1 VGTTQPQ
8 KSATATATFP
18 GNLREDEGM
27 GESDMC
33 SLREIVGGEMPAAKD
48 IDRSLRISTDSK
60 TPYSDA
66 TQTRKHR
73 VGHIKRPMNPF
84 MVWSQL
90 ERRKI
95 IESFPDSHNA
105 EISKNLG
112 KKWRGLTEEERRPFV
127 EEAERLKMLH
137 LKEFPQYKYQPK
149 KKPRMMKTVGAKEAK
164 KAEPL
169 KIRVVRSANTGLR
182 ACEPW
187 RKKTGK
193 EAVAERVTVEL
204 LAEENLESRA
214 RVVQNEQI
222 KQEVEKMISLPT
234 VLLEVKQEPGEE
246 ETGDQVLQLGLSRL
260 LEDHISQ
267 GEVKLEEEVNSDSFD
282 CLDTLTELELV
293 ALPGCLDLD
302 TEKWEVQSVESGYHS
317 PDYPHL
323 QFEYDDI
330 FDDICL

>member
-1 VGTTQPQ
+1 
-8 KSATATATFP
+8 
-18 GNLREDEGM
+18 
-27 GESDMC
+27 MC
-33 SLREIVGGEMPAAKD
+33 SLRDIIGCNDTGAKGKASDAWMVKREIEVQ
-48 IDRSLRISTDSK
+48 RSLRVSQESK

-149 KKPRMMKTVGAKEAK
+149 KKPRMMKTVGAKEVK

-193 EAVAERVTVEL
+193 EAVAERITVEL
-204 LAEENLESRA
+204 LAEENQESREKGA
-214 RVVQNEQI
+214 QKEIEQKEQI
-222 KQEVEKMISLPT
+222 KQEVEKTMVSLPT

-246 ETGDQVLQLGLSRL
+246 RGDQVIQLGLSRL
-260 LEDHISQ
+260 LEEHSSQ
-267 GEVKLEEEVNSDSFD
+267 GEVKLEEEVNSDRFD

-293 ALPGCLDLD
+293 TLPASELGCLDLD

>member
-1 VGTTQPQ
+1 MV
-8 KSATATATFP
+8 K
-18 GNLREDEGM
+18 
-27 GESDMC
+27 
-33 SLREIVGGEMPAAKD
+33 REIEVE
-48 IDRSLRISTDSK
+48 RSLHVSQESK

-149 KKPRMMKTVGAKEAK
+149 KKPRMMTAGLVSSEK
-164 KAEPL
+164 KP
-169 KIRVVRSANTGLR
+169 KVIRQNASRD
-182 ACEPW
+182 
-187 RKKTGK
+187 
-193 EAVAERVTVEL
+193 RV
-204 LAEENLESRA
+204 SRA
-214 RVVQNEQI
+214 GG
-222 KQEVEKMISLPT
+222 EKEGRTKKRRGGVNPST
-234 VLLEVKQEPGEE
+234 KV
-246 ETGDQVLQLGLSRL
+246 
-260 LEDHISQ
+260 
-267 GEVKLEEEVNSDSFD
+267 EEEVRETNWAKETNWTGQRFVHPVHDRQETLVKREESCHGINLGCIKREVSCINMKHDFD
-282 CLDTLTELELV
+282 CEDTLTELDLV
-293 ALPGCLDLD
+293 SLPLEDINYLIALDK
-302 TEKWEVQSVESGYHS
+302 EKWEEQSVESGHQS
-317 PDYPHL
+317 PDYPLL
-323 QFEYDDI
+323 QFEYDNI

>member
-1 VGTTQPQ
+1 
-8 KSATATATFP
+8 
-18 GNLREDEGM
+18 M
-27 GESDMC
+27 
-33 SLREIVGGEMPAAKD
+33 
-48 IDRSLRISTDSK
+48 
-60 TPYSDA
+60 
-66 TQTRKHR
+66 
-73 VGHIKRPMNPF
+73 GHIKRPMNPF

-112 KKWRGLTEEERRPFV
+112 RKWRGLTEEERRPFV
-127 EEAERLKMLH
+127 EEADRLKMLH

-149 KKPRMMKTVGAKEAK
+149 KKPRTMKTVGAKEAK

-214 RVVQNEQI
+214 RVVQKEQI

-246 ETGDQVLQLGLSRL
+246 ETGDQGLHLGLSRL

-293 ALPGCLDLD
+293 ALPGCLDLV
-302 TEKWEVQSVESGYHS
+302 TIPPIRS
-317 PDYPHL
+317 L
-323 QFEYDDI
+323 QTFN
-330 FDDICL
+330 CCNNGLGSLQPKL

>member
-1 VGTTQPQ
+1 MD
-8 KSATATATFP
+8 
-18 GNLREDEGM
+18 LEDM

-33 SLREIVGGEMPAAKD
+33 SLREMVTGGELLAAKD

-112 KKWRGLTEEERRPFV
+112 KKWRELTEEQRRPFV

-149 KKPRMMKTVGAKEAK
+149 KKPRMMTTGLVSTEKKSKVVRPNTSRDRSIVGAGVLKKRRRQAVRLETETETNWEKERNWT
-164 KAEPL
+164 EQRFVHPVHD
-169 KIRVVRSANTGLR
+169 R
-182 ACEPW
+182 E
-187 RKKTGK
+187 
-193 EAVAERVTVEL
+193 EAVVKVETCHQPVKRETL
-204 LAEENLESRA
+204 GC
-214 RVVQNEQI
+214 I
-222 KQEVEKMISLPT
+222 KREVGCFN
-234 VLLEVKQEPGEE
+234 VKQ
-246 ETGDQVLQLGLSRL
+246 D
-260 LEDHISQ
+260 
-267 GEVKLEEEVNSDSFD
+267 FD
-282 CLDTLTELELV
+282 CEATLTELDLV
-293 ALPGCLDLD
+293 SLPLEDINYLIALDK
-302 TEKWEVQSVESGYHS
+302 EKWEEQSVESSQHS
-317 PDYPHL
+317 PDYPLL
-323 QFEYDDI
+323 QFEYDNI

>member
-1 VGTTQPQ
+1 
-8 KSATATATFP
+8 
-18 GNLREDEGM
+18 
-27 GESDMC
+27 
-33 SLREIVGGEMPAAKD
+33 
-48 IDRSLRISTDSK
+48 
-60 TPYSDA
+60 
-66 TQTRKHR
+66 
-73 VGHIKRPMNPF
+73 

-149 KKPRMMKTVGAKEAK
+149 KKPRMMKTVGSKEK

-193 EAVAERVTVEL
+193 EAVVERVTVEL
-204 LAEENLESRA
+204 LTQEKES
-214 RVVQNEQI
+214 QKKQI
-222 KQEVEKMISLPT
+222 KQEEDGMVSLPT

-246 ETGDQVLQLGLSRL
+246 REDQLLQLGLSRL
-260 LEDHISQ
+260 LEEHSSQ
-267 GEVKLEEEVNSDSFD
+267 DEEVVKLEEEDSMVVDSNRFD

-293 ALPGCLDLD
+293 ALPAGELGYLDLV
-302 TEKWEVQSVESGYHS
+302 TIRYIKHIILTCKVTQSA
-317 PDYPHL
+317 L
-323 QFEYDDI
+323 
-330 FDDICL
+330 L

>member
-1 VGTTQPQ
+1 
-8 KSATATATFP
+8 
-18 GNLREDEGM
+18 
-27 GESDMC
+27 MC
-33 SLREIVGGEMPAAKD
+33 SLREIVGGEGGYRLAAKD

-112 KKWRGLTEEERRPFV
+112 KKWRELTEEQRRPFV

-149 KKPRMMKTVGAKEAK
+149 KKPRMMKTVGSKEK

-193 EAVAERVTVEL
+193 EAVVERVTVEL
-204 LAEENLESRA
+204 LTQEKES
-214 RVVQNEQI
+214 QKKQI
-222 KQEVEKMISLPT
+222 KQEEDGMVSLPT

-246 ETGDQVLQLGLSRL
+246 REDQLLQLGLSRL
-260 LEDHISQ
+260 LEEHSSQ
-267 GEVKLEEEVNSDSFD
+267 DEEVVKLEEEDSMVVDSNRFD

-293 ALPGCLDLD
+293 ALPAGELGYLDLV
-302 TEKWEVQSVESGYHS
+302 TIRYIKHIILTCKVTQSA
-317 PDYPHL
+317 L
-323 QFEYDDI
+323 
-330 FDDICL
+330 L

>member
-1 VGTTQPQ
+1 
-8 KSATATATFP
+8 
-18 GNLREDEGM
+18 
-27 GESDMC
+27 
-33 SLREIVGGEMPAAKD
+33 
-48 IDRSLRISTDSK
+48 
-60 TPYSDA
+60 
-66 TQTRKHR
+66 
-73 VGHIKRPMNPF
+73 

-193 EAVAERVTVEL
+193 EAVAERITVEL
-204 LAEENLESRA
+204 LAEENQESREKVA
-214 RVVQNEQI
+214 QKEIEQKEQI
-222 KQEVEKMISLPT
+222 KQEVEKTMVSLPT

-246 ETGDQVLQLGLSRL
+246 RGDQVIQLGLSRL
-260 LEDHISQ
+260 LEEHSSQ
-267 GEVKLEEEVNSDSFD
+267 GEVKLEEEVNSDRFD

-293 ALPGCLDLD
+293 TLPASELGCLDLV
-302 TEKWEVQSVESGYHS
+302 TITSTHQSINKKCIGFIAMILI
-317 PDYPHL
+317 P
-323 QFEYDDI
+323 
-330 FDDICL
+330 

>member
-1 VGTTQPQ
+1 
-8 KSATATATFP
+8 
-18 GNLREDEGM
+18 
-27 GESDMC
+27 
-33 SLREIVGGEMPAAKD
+33 
-48 IDRSLRISTDSK
+48 
-60 TPYSDA
+60 
-66 TQTRKHR
+66 
-73 VGHIKRPMNPF
+73 

-204 LAEENLESRA
+204 LAEENLEKESQA
-214 RVVQNEQI
+214 RVVQKEI

-234 VLLEVKQEPGEE
+234 VLLEVKQEPGDET
-246 ETGDQVLQLGLSRL
+246 TGDQVLQLGLSRL
-260 LEDHISQ
+260 LEEQSSQ
-267 GEVKLEEEVNSDSFD
+267 GEVKLEEEVNSDRFD

-293 ALPGCLDLD
+293 ALPAGELGCLDLVKL
-302 TEKWEVQSVESGYHS
+302 THQSDHS
-317 PDYPHL
+317 EHANILSLFRSMTIQPYIL
-323 QFEYDDI
+323 GQ
-330 FDDICL
+330 LL

>member
-1 VGTTQPQ
+1 MV
-8 KSATATATFP
+8 
-18 GNLREDEGM
+18 
-27 GESDMC
+27 ESDMC
-33 SLREIVGGEMPAAKD
+33 SLRELVGEGGGYQQRPGGKD

-149 KKPRMMKTVGAKEAK
+149 KKPRMMTAGLVSSEKKSKVIRQNTSRDRVSRAGGEKELRKKREVRRRAVNPITRVEQEEVGETNWAKET
-164 KAEPL
+164 
-169 KIRVVRSANTGLR
+169 NWT
-182 ACEPW
+182 
-187 RKKTGK
+187 
-193 EAVAERVTVEL
+193 
-204 LAEENLESRA
+204 
-214 RVVQNEQI
+214 EQRFVHPVHDR
-222 KQEVEKMISLPT
+222 QETLVKVEKREESCHGINLGCIKR
-234 VLLEVKQEPGEE
+234 EVSCINMKH
-246 ETGDQVLQLGLSRL
+246 D
-260 LEDHISQ
+260 
-267 GEVKLEEEVNSDSFD
+267 FD
-282 CLDTLTELELV
+282 CEDTLTELDLV
-293 ALPGCLDLD
+293 SLPLEDINYLIALDK
-302 TEKWEVQSVESGYHS
+302 EKWEEQSVESGHHS
-317 PDYPHL
+317 PDYPLL
-323 QFEYDDI
+323 QFEYDNI

>member
-1 VGTTQPQ
+1 
-8 KSATATATFP
+8 
-18 GNLREDEGM
+18 M
-27 GESDMC
+27 CESDMC
-33 SLREIVGGEMPAAKD
+33 SLREIVGGEMPAAED

-204 LAEENLESRA
+204 LAEENLESPA
-214 RVVQNEQI
+214 RVVQKEIEQREQI
-222 KQEVEKMISLPT
+222 KQEEEKMISLPT

-246 ETGDQVLQLGLSRL
+246 TGDQVLQLGLSRL
-260 LEDHISQ
+260 LEEHSSQ
-267 GEVKLEEEVNSDSFD
+267 GEVKLEEEVNSDRFD

-293 ALPGCLDLD
+293 ALPAGELGCLDLD

>member
-1 VGTTQPQ
+1 
-8 KSATATATFP
+8 
-18 GNLREDEGM
+18 
-27 GESDMC
+27 
-33 SLREIVGGEMPAAKD
+33 
-48 IDRSLRISTDSK
+48 
-60 TPYSDA
+60 
-66 TQTRKHR
+66 
-73 VGHIKRPMNPF
+73 

-112 KKWRGLTEEERRPFV
+112 KKWRELTEEQRRPFV

-149 KKPRMMKTVGAKEAK
+149 KKSRMMKTVGSKEK

-193 EAVAERVTVEL
+193 EAVVERVTVEL
-204 LAEENLESRA
+204 LTQEKES
-214 RVVQNEQI
+214 QKKQI
-222 KQEVEKMISLPT
+222 KQEEDGMVSLPT

-246 ETGDQVLQLGLSRL
+246 REDQLLQLGLSRL
-260 LEDHISQ
+260 LEEHSSQ
-267 GEVKLEEEVNSDSFD
+267 DEEVVKLEEEDSMVVDSNRFD

-293 ALPGCLDLD
+293 ALPAGELGYLDLV
-302 TEKWEVQSVESGYHS
+302 TIRYIKHIILTCKVTQSA
-317 PDYPHL
+317 L
-323 QFEYDDI
+323 
-330 FDDICL
+330 L

>member
-1 VGTTQPQ
+1 
-8 KSATATATFP
+8 
-18 GNLREDEGM
+18 
-27 GESDMC
+27 MC
-33 SLREIVGGEMPAAKD
+33 SLRDIIGCNDTGEKGKASDAWTVKRD
-48 IDRSLRISTDSK
+48 IEVERSLRVSRESK

-204 LAEENLESRA
+204 LAEENLESPA
-214 RVVQNEQI
+214 RVVQKEIEQREQI
-222 KQEVEKMISLPT
+222 KQEEEKMISLPT

-246 ETGDQVLQLGLSRL
+246 TGDQVLQLGLSRL
-260 LEDHISQ
+260 LEDHSSQ
-267 GEVKLEEEVNSDSFD
+267 CEVKLEEEVNSDRFD

-293 ALPGCLDLD
+293 ALPAGELGCLDLD

>member
-1 VGTTQPQ
+1 
-8 KSATATATFP
+8 
-18 GNLREDEGM
+18 
-27 GESDMC
+27 
-33 SLREIVGGEMPAAKD
+33 
-48 IDRSLRISTDSK
+48 
-60 TPYSDA
+60 
-66 TQTRKHR
+66 
-73 VGHIKRPMNPF
+73 

-112 KKWRGLTEEERRPFV
+112 KKWRELTEEQRRPFV

-193 EAVAERVTVEL
+193 EAVVERVTVEL
-204 LAEENLESRA
+204 LTQEKES
-214 RVVQNEQI
+214 QKKQI
-222 KQEVEKMISLPT
+222 KQEEDGMVSLPT

-246 ETGDQVLQLGLSRL
+246 REDQLLQLGLSRL
-260 LEDHISQ
+260 LEEHSSQ
-267 GEVKLEEEVNSDSFD
+267 DEEVVKLEEEDSMVVDSNRFD

-293 ALPGCLDLD
+293 ALPAGELGYLDLV
-302 TEKWEVQSVESGYHS
+302 TIRYIKHIILTCKVTQSA
-317 PDYPHL
+317 L
-323 QFEYDDI
+323 
-330 FDDICL
+330 L

>member
-1 VGTTQPQ
+1 
-8 KSATATATFP
+8 
-18 GNLREDEGM
+18 
-27 GESDMC
+27 
-33 SLREIVGGEMPAAKD
+33 
-48 IDRSLRISTDSK
+48 
-60 TPYSDA
+60 
-66 TQTRKHR
+66 
-73 VGHIKRPMNPF
+73 MNPF

-204 LAEENLESRA
+204 LAEENLEKESRA
-214 RVVQNEQI
+214 RVVQKEIDREQKEQI
-222 KQEVEKMISLPT
+222 KQEVEKMISLPS

-246 ETGDQVLQLGLSRL
+246 TSGDQVLQLGLSRL
-260 LEDHISQ
+260 LEEHSSQ
-267 GEVKLEEEVNSDSFD
+267 GEVKLEEEVNSDRFD

-293 ALPGCLDLD
+293 ALPAGELGCLDLV
-302 TEKWEVQSVESGYHS
+302 TLTHQSDHS
-317 PDYPHL
+317 EHENL
-323 QFEYDDI
+323 LSLLHCI
-330 FDDICL
+330 KI

>member
-1 VGTTQPQ
+1 
-8 KSATATATFP
+8 
-18 GNLREDEGM
+18 LDLEDM

-33 SLREIVGGEMPAAKD
+33 SLREMVTGGELLAAKD

-66 TQTRKHR
+66 TQVKHPINLDLRLSFRGRDYRENLRLTIELQTRKHR

-112 KKWRGLTEEERRPFV
+112 KKWRELTEEQRRPFV

-149 KKPRMMKTVGAKEAK
+149 KKPRMMTTGLVSTEKKSKVVRPNTSRDRSIVGAGVVKKRRRQAVRLETETETNWEKERNWT
-164 KAEPL
+164 EQRFVHPVHD
-169 KIRVVRSANTGLR
+169 R
-182 ACEPW
+182 E
-187 RKKTGK
+187 
-193 EAVAERVTVEL
+193 EAVVKVETCHQPVKRETL
-204 LAEENLESRA
+204 GC
-214 RVVQNEQI
+214 I
-222 KQEVEKMISLPT
+222 KREVGCFN
-234 VLLEVKQEPGEE
+234 VKQ
-246 ETGDQVLQLGLSRL
+246 D
-260 LEDHISQ
+260 
-267 GEVKLEEEVNSDSFD
+267 FD
-282 CLDTLTELELV
+282 CEATLTELDLV
-293 ALPGCLDLD
+293 SLPLEDINYLIALDK
-302 TEKWEVQSVESGYHS
+302 EKWEEQSVESSQHS
-317 PDYPHL
+317 PDYPLL
-323 QFEYDDI
+323 QFEYDNI

>member
-1 VGTTQPQ
+1 
-8 KSATATATFP
+8 
-18 GNLREDEGM
+18 
-27 GESDMC
+27 MC
-33 SLREIVGGEMPAAKD
+33 SLRDIIGCNDIGAKGKASDDWMVKREIEVQ
-48 IDRSLRISTDSK
+48 RSLRVSQESK

-149 KKPRMMKTVGAKEAK
+149 KKPRMMTAGLVGSEKKPKVIRQNTSRDRVSRGVGGGEKEGRKRKRRGAEVNPSAQVEQDARETNWAKETNWTEQRFVHPVHDRQETLVK
-164 KAEPL
+164 REDGG
-169 KIRVVRSANTGLR
+169 I
-182 ACEPW
+182 
-187 RKKTGK
+187 
-193 EAVAERVTVEL
+193 
-204 LAEENLESRA
+204 NLGC
-214 RVVQNEQI
+214 I
-222 KQEVEKMISLPT
+222 KREVGCINMKR
-234 VLLEVKQEPGEE
+234 
-246 ETGDQVLQLGLSRL
+246 D
-260 LEDHISQ
+260 
-267 GEVKLEEEVNSDSFD
+267 FD
-282 CLDTLTELELV
+282 CQDTLTELDLV
-293 ALPGCLDLD
+293 SLPLEDINYLIALDK
-302 TEKWEVQSVESGYHS
+302 EKWEEQSVESGQHS
-317 PDYPHL
+317 PDYPLL
-323 QFEYDDI
+323 QFEYDNI